1 MIVDDVETP
10 FPIKGELELTEY
22 GLSLSVDAASE
33 WLSESE
39 HGNLVDKAASEI
51 RKRHGEGVTVEV
63 TWFRSGRV
71 ELGEVV
77 SKSEIA
83 QLRESHIDIACHETD
98 DGDVLLKIAGKVVK
112 TDKTGARK
120 LTDEILTELDIC
132 VGGDA

>member
-1 MIVDDVETP
+1 MIADDVETP
-10 FPIKGELELTEY
+10 FPIEGELELTEY

-39 HGNLVDKAASEI
+39 HGDLVDKAASKI

-77 SKSEIA
+77 SKTEA
-83 QLRESHIDIACHETD
+83 AKLRESYTDIACLEKD
-98 DGDVLLKIAGKVVK
+98 DGDVLLKIGGEVVK
-112 TDKTGARK
+112 TDVTGARN
-120 LTDEILTELDIC
+120 LTDEILNELDIS